1 MKKRFSLLLVLLA
14 LLSAACA
21 EETFYSLK
29 DDLYYHQYADCGGRE
44 GRMPLSEA
52 AAQEFNK
59 YLCPV
64 CACQVSELSAKA
76 VARGNTIVLRLP
88 QSWLDDAQ
96 KTVSASFDAAF
107 QAQYV
112 EAEAYARLTELMQG
126 ERCTAF
132 LADYAQNQ
140 RAEAAVRI
148 PDIPWQSDE
157 LLMNQRHFGDVYYY
171 VIRPDAAFEAQYTV
185 DLRFFEHDLHFEN
198 GVLQEVGA
206 GEWSDEGFAM
216 SLSRVSG
223 GNIVHSI
230 DSDDLQLDIFY
241 EMDCYI
247 AVIEEH
253 NADKNRISGVK
264 LYIDGLDTGIRLNGY
279 MDGQN
284 AVYCCVLTDAEFAR
298 ISGGAQLEI
307 PRGDLTENASFED
320 TDYAIVKSGEYYG
333 ILDQDYQFVLDAKYL
348 KIDRTAVENL
358 FIAFSQNGESV
369 LYDAKAQR
377 VIASVKDEKALFS
390 VENEAVFTLLT
401 ANRMQIYDVQTNALL
416 CELPRTNGER
426 LNGKF
431 AGRVMGKPN
440 RLVFQGEKM
449 RLIDLQGASCSAEYA
464 QILPLL
470 WQGERG
476 AFLIADSSELEYE
489 IGMDGRKLDA
499 NWRCGVMD
507 ENGRILAE
515 MAYVRAEILSETELR
530 LTNSE
535 GKSRVISI
543 L

>member
-1 MKKRFSLLLVLLA
+1 MKKRFSLLLALLVLL
-14 LLSAACA
+14 SVACA
-21 EETFYSLK
+21 EETYYSLK

-44 GRMPLSEA
+44 GRVPLSET

-64 CACQVSELSAKA
+64 CACQESQLSAKA
-76 VARGNTIVLRLP
+76 VARGNTIALRLP
-88 QSWLDDAQ
+88 QSWLNDAQ
-96 KTVSASFDAAF
+96 KMVSASFDAAF

-126 ERCTAF
+126 GRCEAF
-132 LADYAQNQ
+132 LADYALNQ

-148 PDIPWQSDE
+148 PDIPWQSGE

-171 VIRPDAAFEAQYTV
+171 VLRPDSAFEAQYTV
-185 DLRFFEHDLHFEN
+185 NLRFFEHDLHFEN

-206 GEWSDEGFAM
+206 GEWSDEDFEM

-223 GNIVHSI
+223 GNIVHSV

-264 LYIDGLDTGIRLNGY
+264 LYIDGLDTGISLNGY
-279 MDGQN
+279 MDEQN

-307 PRGDLTENASFED
+307 PRGDLTENASFEN
-320 TDYAIVKSGEYYG
+320 TDYALVKSGEYYG

-348 KIDRTAVENL
+348 RIDRTAVENL
-358 FIAFSQNGESV
+358 FIAFSQNGESL

-377 VIASVKDEKALFS
+377 VIASLKDENSSFS

-401 ANRMQIYDVQTNALL
+401 ASRMQIYDVQTNALL

-431 AGRVMGKPN
+431 VGHVLGKPN
-440 RLVFQGEKM
+440 RMVLQGEKM

-476 AFLIADSSELEYE
+476 VFLIANSSKLEYE
-489 IGMDGRKLDA
+489 IGMDGRKLEA
-499 NWRCGVMD
+499 NWRCGIMD

-515 MAYVRAEILSETELR
+515 MAYVRADILSETELR
-530 LTNSE
+530 LTDSE